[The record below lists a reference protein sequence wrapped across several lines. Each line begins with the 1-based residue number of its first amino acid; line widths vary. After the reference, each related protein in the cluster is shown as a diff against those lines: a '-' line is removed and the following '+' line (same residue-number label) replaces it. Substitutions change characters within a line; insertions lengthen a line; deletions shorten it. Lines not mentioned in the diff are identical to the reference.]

1 MNNGCLAQLVEQW
14 TVNPCVAGSK
24 PAAADNILA
33 GFQKSEFPLLYSQ
46 VIITSYNSEFFYFEV
61 RLSGKFRRFSSKSC
75 FYLEKLYNFTCLLLM
90 KLLKNIYLLN

>member
-1 MNNGCLAQLVEQW
+1 MRILDILPDVRYYTWHIGCLAQLVEQW

-46 VIITSYNSEFFYFEV
+46 VIITSYNSEFSTLRFVLVEN
-61 RLSGKFRRFSSKSC
+61 SGVFLQNYAF
-75 FYLEKLYNFTCLLLM
+75 
-90 KLLKNIYLLN
+90 I

>member
-24 PAAADNILA
+24 PAAADNILT

-46 VIITSYNSEFFYFEV
+46 VIITSYNSEFSTLRFVLVEN
-61 RLSGKFRRFSSKSC
+61 SGVFLQNHAF
-75 FYLEKLYNFTCLLLM
+75 
-90 KLLKNIYLLN
+90 I

>member
-46 VIITSYNSEFFYFEV
+46 VIITSYNSEFST
-61 RLSGKFRRFSSKSC
+61 LRFVLVENLGV
-75 FYLEKLYNFTCLLLM
+75 FLQNHAF
-90 KLLKNIYLLN
+90 I